1 MTTVSSTYANTIT
14 AANTQAGTKA
24 AAAVAPENALTK
36 LAGNFDDFLSLL
48 TTQLKNQDPT
58 SPMDTNQ
65 FTTQLVQFTA
75 VAEQINTNATLGKL
89 LTASLAQQ
97 LGQASSLV
105 GREVAFTGGT
115 LPLQD
120 GEARVD
126 FRSGGQQPVQVTVS
140 DASGTPVHAE
150 LVNAKDGANTWTWNG
165 TGADERRLPD
175 GAYTVA
181 VTAAGSAIPFQA
193 VGTVTGAEQADK
205 NVQLKFGA
213 AGVGFDK
220 VVSLNAPR
228 S

>member
-1 MTTVSSTYANTIT
+1 MTVSGTYANTIT
-14 AANTQAGTKA
+14 AASTQAGTKA
-24 AAAVAPENALTK
+24 AAAVAPENALAK

-105 GREVAFTGGT
+105 GREVAFTGGV

-126 FRSGGQQPVQVTVS
+126 FQSGGQQPVQVTVS
-140 DASGTPVHAE
+140 DASGEPVHTE
-150 LVNAKDGANTWTWNG
+150 LVNARDGANTWTWNG

-193 VGTVTGAEQADK
+193 VGTVTGAEQAAK

-213 AGVGFDK
+213 AGIGFDK
-220 VVSLNAPR
+220 VVSLNAPKG
-228 S
+228 

>member
-1 MTTVSSTYANTIT
+1 MTVSSTYANTIT
-14 AANTQAGTKA
+14 AASAQAGTKA
-24 AAAVAPENALTK
+24 AAAVSPQNALSK

-105 GREVAFTGGT
+105 GREVTFTGGA

-120 GEARVD
+120 GRAQVE
-126 FRSGGQQPVQVTVS
+126 FQSGGQQPVQVTVS
-140 DASGTPVHAE
+140 DVGGTPVHAE
-150 LVNAKDGANTWTWNG
+150 LVSAKDGANTWTWDG
-165 TGADERRLPD
+165 TGDGGRRLPD

-181 VTAAGSAIPFQA
+181 VTAAGNTIPFQA
-193 VGTVTGAEQADK
+193 VGTVTGAEQAAQ
-205 NVQLKFGA
+205 NVQLRFGA
-213 AGVGFDK
+213 TGIGFDK
-220 VVSLNAPR
+220 VVSFNAPKG
-228 S
+228 